1 MSSRKDMDIDRYVLY
16 CIVRIY
22 PTILLMIVNR
32 NRINRTSMDRLM
44 SLSSSDILILCN
56 CIQLMF
62 LGQDQIREES
72 APLSTKKMDT

>member
-1 MSSRKDMDIDRYVLY
+1 MDIDRYVLY
-16 CIVRIY
+16 CIVLYCIVKIY

>member
-1 MSSRKDMDIDRYVLY
+1 MYCMCIVLY

>member
-1 MSSRKDMDIDRYVLY
+1 MY

>member
-1 MSSRKDMDIDRYVLY
+1 
-16 CIVRIY
+16 
-22 PTILLMIVNR
+22 MIVNR

-72 APLSTKKMDT
+72 ALLSTKKMDT